1 MSFVSMTGQLH
12 GVRFV
17 PRPVGPSSMELPPCV
32 EFYVGE
38 AHIVLTATEAEELTE
53 ALGSV
58 LAGSALV
65 AVDRAVA

>member
-17 PRPVGPSSMELPPCV
+17 PRPAGLSSSEFPPCV

-53 ALGSV
+53 ALGTV
-58 LAGSALV
+58 LTASAV
-65 AVDRAVA
+65 IMTDRAVA